1 MRAKEMAGTAARR
14 AYFCYLF
21 KLSVVDNPLSNITDA
36 SRGLSFFWMLN
47 LREDAINASEAP
59 DLSVPTQNISRAQT
73 SVQTR
78 TEARNVTLYLLVGAA
93 GIGLMFWFLQ
103 YRTDAVIDVDGYYHI
118 KWSRLLWEG
127 IRSGHFPPAFPW
139 LPLTE
144 LNPREYVD
152 HHLFFHILLIPF
164 TWFGD
169 LRVGAKAAAAFFGS
183 LALLSCYWLV
193 IRYKLRYPL
202 TWLVALMACSSTF
215 LYRMSMTR
223 AQTVSIVLMV
233 AGIYLLFER
242 KYRWL
247 VPLAFIYALTY
258 SLFISL
264 IAAAFIW
271 AFASLWSEGRWDK
284 KAIWDTAKAPL
295 YTIAG
300 SIAGFVINP
309 YFPNNIKLFT
319 AHVIMK
325 ATPFEMPIP
334 VGIEWDPFDTRYLG
348 GRCIIAFAAMIAGY
362 IAFNFRETDR
372 KQAARAMFLLIFST
386 MLMII
391 TFRSRRWVEYWPPFA
406 ILFAA
411 FTLEPILER
420 FFAQR
425 DDGANQL
432 PAELLELQPL
442 LDRSEHPD
450 VLAERK
456 RREKYGFFAACAFVV
471 ILMLPLAFNVNEMA
485 KMIGDEETPFAYQKG
500 TEWIH
505 ANVPKGERVFNT
517 DWDDFG
523 KLFYYDSDHA
533 YIMGLDPTY
542 LHDQNKALYDIYVK
556 ITLGEVDDPA
566 PIIREKFGCNYVFT
580 RNPSKNDFYQV
591 AMDSGWF
598 ETVFK
603 DEHCS
608 VLHILDE
615 QRPVEKKDDS
625 ANGNDD
631 ENDSSGDDEG
641 DDSPDDGED
650 F

>member
-1 MRAKEMAGTAARR
+1 MAAWR
-14 AYFCYLF
+14 AYLCYLF
-21 KLSVVDNPLSNITDA
+21 SLIADQYQQSEITEARRD
-36 SRGLSFFWMLN
+36 LSFTCMLN
-47 LREDAINASEAP
+47 LREDAINASEVS
-59 DLSVPTQNISRAQT
+59 DLSVSTQTPTRTQTAAQT
-73 SVQTR
+73 R
-78 TEARNVTLYLLVGAA
+78 DITLYLLVGTAA
-93 GIGLMFWFLQ
+93 IGLMFWFLQ
-103 YRTDAVIDVDGYYHI
+103 YRTAAIIDVDGYYHI

-169 LRVGAKAAAAFFGS
+169 LRVGAKAAAALFGS

-193 IRYKLRYPL
+193 IRYKLRYPIV
-202 TWLVALMACSSTF
+202 WLVALMACSSTF

-242 KYRWL
+242 EYKWL

-258 SLFISL
+258 SLFVSL

-271 AFASLWSEGRWDK
+271 AFAALWSKGRWDRN
-284 KAIWDTAKAPL
+284 AIWEEAKAPL
-295 YTIAG
+295 FTVAG
-300 SIAGFVINP
+300 AVAGFVINP
-309 YFPNNIKLFT
+309 YFPHNIKLFT

-372 KQAARAMFLLIFST
+372 KQAARSMFLMIFST

-411 FTLEPILER
+411 FTLQPILER
-420 FFAQR
+420 FFARR
-425 DDGANQL
+425 DDANQL
-432 PAELLELQPL
+432 PAELLDLQPL
-442 LDRSEHPD
+442 FDRTERAD
-450 VLAERK
+450 VLVERK
-456 RREKYGFFAACAFVV
+456 RREKYGFLTACAFVV
-471 ILMLPLAFNVNEMA
+471 ILTMPLAFNINEMA
-485 KMIGDEETPFAYQKG
+485 KMIGDEDSPFAYQKG
-500 TEWIH
+500 VEWIH

-533 YIMGLDPTY
+533 YILGLDPMY
-542 LHDQNKALYDIYVK
+542 LHDQNKDLYDTYVK
-556 ITLGEVDDPA
+556 ITMGEIDNPA
-566 PIIREKFGCNYVFT
+566 PLIREKFGCNYIFT
-580 RNPSKNDFYQV
+580 RNPSKNDFSQI

-608 VLHILDE
+608 VLQILDQ
-615 QRPVEKKDDS
+615 QRPVEVKEGDAANSDDK
-625 ANGNDD
+625 NDTSD
-631 ENDSSGDDEG
+631 DDEG

-650 F
+650 Y